1 MKKLNITF
9 WISPFILL
17 LLWSC
22 TKKSADMPYPEHTG
36 SQPTD
41 IDTPP
46 LVDTVWYLQE
56 LNLVEKGEKTPLIKI
71 NDIYGHAA
79 NREGSQYL
87 RLREDSFY
95 SFQTHHN
102 YCGGYWNA
110 HSDNIIIL
118 LTFEVLTAVYPLDT
132 FLYIER
138 SLEKYIPGT
147 YYYRISKDSLYLD
160 GEAAA
165 LIFTQKP

>member
-1 MKKLNITF
+1 MKKLNLTF
-9 WISPFILL
+9 LISPFILL
-17 LLWSC
+17 LLCSC
-22 TKKSADMPYPEHTG
+22 TKKSADKPYSQHPN

-56 LNLVEKGEKTPLIKI
+56 LNLVEKGEKTPLINI

-79 NREGSQYL
+79 NREGRHYL

-95 SFQTHHN
+95 SFRTHPN
-102 YCGGYWNA
+102 RGGGYWNA
-110 HSDNIIIL
+110 HSDNIITL
-118 LTFEVLTAVYPLDT
+118 LTYDVLTEAYPPDT
-132 FLYIER
+132 VRYIER
-138 SLEKYIPGT
+138 SLERYLPGT

-160 GEAAA
+160 GEVAAF
-165 LIFTQKP
+165 IFTLKP